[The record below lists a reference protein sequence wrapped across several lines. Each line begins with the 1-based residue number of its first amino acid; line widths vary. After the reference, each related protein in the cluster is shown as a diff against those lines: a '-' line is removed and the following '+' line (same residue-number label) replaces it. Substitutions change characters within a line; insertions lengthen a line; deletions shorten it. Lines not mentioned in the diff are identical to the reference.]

1 MEELKLI
8 LDTISQTTGAAKQF
22 GFLWLGLETM
32 KAILAYLLAFSA
44 FLLAYKLIDR
54 IIKAFQDDN
63 FASNLRAIVSPKD
76 NYGPL
81 TCNEKAIILS
91 AVKRGISQNHEGEL
105 K

>member
-54 IIKAFQDDN
+54 IIKAFQDGN

-81 TCNEKAIILS
+81 TCGEKTAILD
-91 AVKRGISQNHEGEL
+91 AVKRGMSKEAL
-105 K
+105 